1 MTWTVSERDGIYF
14 LTITTEE
21 KWIYYAVLNDYTLR
35 IGDDIIEIPPFLPEH
50 QKGVVYSRYD
60 SQDKFNIHVVYIP
73 FSAGNMPKII
83 AQSK

>member
-1 MTWTVSERDGIYF
+1 MNWAVSERDGIYF

-21 KWIYYAVLNDYTLR
+21 KWVFYHLLNEYAIEVEDEIL
-35 IGDDIIEIPPFLPEH
+35 EIPPFLPKR
-50 QKGVVYSRYD
+50 KGVIYTTYHN
-60 SQDKFNIHVVYIP
+60 QDKFNIHVVYIP